1 MTVEGLDQPGTLE
14 TDQILV
20 RSMRESDL
28 EAVVAIDA
36 AATGRRRP
44 QYFERM
50 LERTVKEADFQISL
64 VAELDGVV
72 AGCVIAT
79 LFYGEYGLVEPSA
92 SIDAIGVLEE
102 YRRKNIGRAMLRQ
115 LTLNL
120 GALRIEKIRT
130 EVAWDDFQLLSF
142 LKRAGFRPAG
152 RLCLEFDLDPTAP
165 TL

>member
-14 TDQILV
+14 TDEVLV

-28 EAVVAIDA
+28 DAVVAIDA

-44 QYFERM
+44 HYFERM

-92 SIDAIGVLEE
+92 SIDAIGVLGE
-102 YRRKNIGRAMLRQ
+102 YRRKKVGRAMLRQ
-115 LTLNL
+115 LSLNL
-120 GALRIEKIRT
+120 GALRIERIRT
-130 EVAWDDFQLLSF
+130 EVSWDDFELLTF
-142 LKRAGFRPAG
+142 FQRAGFRPAG
-152 RLCLEFDLDPTAP
+152 RLCLELDLDPTAP
-165 TL
+165 M